1 MSRRR
6 VSRRPIVA
14 LVAATLACTASLP
27 GIARADD
34 PPAGGAFKFGLG
46 DHMTV
51 LIQPRHL
58 KVGLAGRERNWDYLK
73 HGIHELEEALEHA
86 GKAVPKWRDL
96 DITALIEGA
105 TKAPI
110 EAVEQAIE
118 KKDGAAFDAAFQRL
132 TDGCNA
138 CHQSA
143 KVGMVVIQVPKGP
156 SPFLNQD
163 FRPVTTKA
171 TPAPKK

>member
-1 MSRRR
+1 MSSRRQTT
-6 VSRRPIVA
+6 A
-14 LVAATLACTASLP
+14 LVAALSATTLALATLPTASV
-27 GIARADD
+27 RADD
-34 PPAGGAFKFGLG
+34 PPAGGAFRFGLG

-51 LIQPRHL
+51 LVQPRHL
-58 KVGLAGRERNWDYLK
+58 KVGLAGRERNWEYLK

-96 DITALIEGA
+96 DIAALIEGA

-110 EAVEQAIE
+110 EAVEKAIE
-118 KKDGAAFDAAFQRL
+118 KKDGAAFDTAFRQL

-143 KVGMVVIQVPKGP
+143 KVGMIVIQVPKGP

-163 FRPVTTKA
+163 LA
-171 TPAPKK
+171 PAGRK

>member
-1 MSRRR
+1 MFRNRTR
-6 VSRRPIVA
+6 AVVA
-14 LVAATLACTASLP
+14 VTLSLAIALP
-27 GIARADD
+27 CVARADD
-34 PPAGGAFKFGLG
+34 PPAGGAFRFGLG

-73 HGIHELEEALEHA
+73 HGIHELEEALEKA
-86 GKAVPKWRDL
+86 ANAVPKWRDL
-96 DITALIEGA
+96 DIKALIEGA
-105 TKAPI
+105 TRAPI
-110 EAVEQAIE
+110 EAVEAAIE

-132 TDGCNA
+132 TDACNA

-143 KVGMVVIQVPKGP
+143 KVGMVVIQVPKGT

-163 FRPVTTKA
+163 LRPVTPRK
-171 TPAPKK
+171 

>member
-1 MSRRR
+1 MS
-6 VSRRPIVA
+6 SRRPIAVLAAVA
-14 LVAATLACTASLP
+14 VAALLP
-27 GIARADD
+27 GGSRAAD
-34 PPAGGAFKFGLG
+34 PPAAGAPAFSLA
-46 DHMTV
+46 DQMTMLV
-51 LIQPRHL
+51 QPRHL

-73 HGIHELEEALEHA
+73 YGIHELEEALEHA

-96 DITALIEGA
+96 DIAVLIEGA

-110 EAVEQAIE
+110 EAVEAAIE
-118 KKDGAAFDAAFQRL
+118 KKDAAAFDAAFQRL

-143 KVGMVVIQVPKGP
+143 KVGMIVIQVPKGP

-163 FRPVTTKA
+163 LRPA
-171 TPAPKK
+171 SAIAPAPARK